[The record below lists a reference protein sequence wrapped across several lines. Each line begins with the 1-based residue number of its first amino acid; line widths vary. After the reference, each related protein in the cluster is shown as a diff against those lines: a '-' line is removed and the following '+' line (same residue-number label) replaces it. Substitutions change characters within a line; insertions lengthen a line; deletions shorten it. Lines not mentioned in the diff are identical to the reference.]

1 MLELCQNW
9 IFGQKIDFSNSV
21 KKKLEFGLKS
31 GNCIHKR
38 HLAKKPNLMIFSQ
51 WKLSLT
57 CLWCQ
62 AKQTKVTKTCENY
75 LIVIYP
81 SLGISFCS
89 FCYLCSNNYAGVQKS
104 VRQAAFFSL
113 NMLLHIYHV
122 TSALGKLNIV
132 GIGRNLLAI
141 TLPSHGN

>member
-1 MLELCQNW
+1 MLQISFQYKYLTWYLVVVFKTDFNTTTKYFLATLQKNCRL
-9 IFGQKIDFSNSV
+9 FSQKILFPFRVLSMCNS
-21 KKKLEFGLKS
+21 
-31 GNCIHKR
+31 
-38 HLAKKPNLMIFSQ
+38 MIFSQ

-89 FCYLCSNNYAGVQKS
+89 FCYSATIIMQVYKRALDKLP
-104 VRQAAFFSL
+104 FFL
-113 NMLLHIYHV
+113 WICCCTFIM
-122 TSALGKLNIV
+122 
-132 GIGRNLLAI
+132 
-141 TLPSHGN
+141 SHQL

>member
-1 MLELCQNW
+1 M
-9 IFGQKIDFSNSV
+9 KI
-21 KKKLEFGLKS
+21 G
-31 GNCIHKR
+31 I
-38 HLAKKPNLMIFSQ
+38 AIKPNLDDFLTVKIISDVSLMSSQ
-51 WKLSLT
+51 ANKSD
-57 CLWCQ
+57 
-62 AKQTKVTKTCENY
+62 KSRKTCENY

-89 FCYLCSNNYAGVQKS
+89 FCYLCNNNYAGVQKS

-141 TLPSHGN
+141 TLPSHGNQLWLQRCFNRNSHFTQSNGFNF